1 MGNERR
7 LERVAGLLATGLLL
21 ALALVIFGRGGTAAG
36 PRAGAIALLGLL
48 AAFAFASARHI
59 PPPFRERPGAIGWF
73 VLALLGLST
82 ACAWRAFYLHASIN
96 ALAVWAAAAAA
107 YVIALIAGLDRKT
120 NERLRTGLSLL
131 AVAFAIP
138 LLLPG
143 VAGFLPDSMGFVN
156 ANHLAALFA
165 SLLPLALG
173 AVLFTNPRRLYRGSA
188 LVGAVSAIVCATGL
202 LMTGSRGGII
212 AASAGL
218 ICFGALTLR
227 SRRGMADGRRSRAGW
242 ALSIVVLAISVSI
255 YAGGGALERFRPA
268 ESGSESSLAFRL
280 SIWRSSLEAI
290 REGGP
295 FGWGLGSYSWV
306 YPAYRESGIPYQVQ
320 HAHNDWLEQTVEM
333 GWAFPLLG
341 LGVACALARR
351 ALATCRTSPDR
362 VAVGSAVAGLS
373 GLVALGVHALVD
385 SPLQMPP
392 LLWLAA
398 ALAGLVSASGSI
410 ERRGRSLRPGA
421 GRGWVFGF
429 AASGCA
435 LATLLLSIGP
445 WREARAEAAITRAGI
460 AMEALAMEDAVAHAR
475 EAAKLD
481 PTSAKAFAILG
492 RLLVGARDAGVGGR
506 LVLKEAQHA
515 LDRATVRNPRDAAA
529 FLDLARIAEMR
540 NDERAAAAAYETAL
554 SLDPV
559 SGRMLDA
566 RARFLL
572 RKGVEAEALE
582 LLRASVEAD
591 ARGLSRVLPLL
602 WSERKDP
609 ALLRSVTPETGP
621 ARVLLGDFLDT
632 QGYFEA
638 ADEVFSEAVALDRGS
653 ATALLRRAALALKQ
667 GRFDDALRWA
677 RAARALAP
685 GAPEA
690 ARTLAAALTVRG
702 EIGPA
707 ADLYE
712 EILAR
717 DARDKSAVRAL
728 ARLSARL
735 GQPERAIAAWKRAAR
750 ALPGDPGAR
759 YELALAHRAAGEW
772 SEAVEVCR
780 TVSVMYPDAA
790 ACRSLL
796 VDLYLEHGLMAPA
809 KRILDA
815 WIARAPGSV
824 KARTSLARYFE
835 ASERPEDARREYERI
850 LTLEPGNPVARTALV
865 RIGRERGEGAS

>member
-1 MGNERR
+1 M
-7 LERVAGLLATGLLL
+7 LATGLLL
-21 ALALVIFGRGGTAAG
+21 ALALVIFGRGGAAAG
-36 PRAGAIALLGLL
+36 PRAGAIALLGIL
-48 AAFAFASARHI
+48 AAFAFASARHM

-73 VLALLGLST
+73 VLALLGLS
-82 ACAWRAFYLHASIN
+82 AAGAWRAFYLHASIN
-96 ALAVWAAAAAA
+96 TLAVWGAAAAA
-107 YVIALIAGLDRKT
+107 YVVALITGLERKT
-120 NERLRTGLSLL
+120 NERLRVGLSLL
-131 AVAFAIP
+131 GVAFAIP

-143 VAGFLPDSMGFVN
+143 LAGFLPDDMGFVN

-173 AVLFTNPRRLYRGSA
+173 AVLFMNRGRSYTGTA
-188 LVGAVSAIVCATGL
+188 LVGAVSAIICATGL
-202 LMTGSRGGII
+202 HMTGSRGGII
-212 AASAGL
+212 AAAGGL

-227 SRRGMADGRRSRAGW
+227 YRRGMADGRRRSGAVWGLCII
-242 ALSIVVLAISVSI
+242 ALAISLSI

-268 ESGSESSLAFRL
+268 AAGSESSLAFRL
-280 SIWRSSLEAI
+280 SIWRSSLEAV

-295 FGWGLGSYSWV
+295 LGWGLGSYTWV
-306 YPAYRESGIPYQVQ
+306 YPAYRERGIPYRVQ

-341 LGVACALARR
+341 LGLAGALARR
-351 ALATCRTSPDR
+351 AFRTCRSSPDR
-362 VAVGSAVAGLS
+362 VAVGSAVSGLS

-410 ERRGRSLRPGA
+410 ERRGRSLRTGPR
-421 GRGWVFGF
+421 RGWVLGF

-435 LATLLLSIGP
+435 LVTLLLSIGP
-445 WREARAEAAITRAGI
+445 WREARADAAITRAGF
-460 AMEALAMEDAVAHAR
+460 AMEALAMEDAVGHAR
-475 EAAKLD
+475 DAAKLD
-481 PTSAKAFAILG
+481 PTSAKAFATLG
-492 RLLVGARDAGVGGR
+492 RLLLGARVAGVGGR
-506 LVLKEAQHA
+506 LALKEAQHA
-515 LDRATVRNPRDAAA
+515 LGRATDQNPRDAAA

-540 NDERAAAAAYETAL
+540 NDERAAAAAYETAV

-559 SGRMLDA
+559 SGKMLDT

-572 RKGVEAEALE
+572 RTGLEAEALE
-582 LLRASVEAD
+582 SLRASVKAD

-602 WSERKDP
+602 WAERKAP
-609 ALLRSVTPETGP
+609 ALLRAVTPETAP

-638 ADEVFSEAVALDRGS
+638 ADKAFSEAVALDGES
-653 ATALLRRAALALKQ
+653 ATALLKRARLALKQ
-667 GRFDDALRWA
+667 GHFDDALAWA
-677 RAARALAP
+677 REARPLAR

-690 ARTLAAALTVRG
+690 ARTLASALTVKG

-728 ARLSARL
+728 AHLSVRL
-735 GQPERAIAAWKRAAR
+735 GEPERAIAAWKRVAR

-759 YELALAHRAAGEW
+759 HELALAHRAAGEW

-780 TVSVMYPDAA
+780 TVSVMYPDEA

-796 VDLYLEHGLMAPA
+796 VELYLEHGVMPPA

-850 LTLEPGNPVARTALV
+850 LTLDPGNPVAQTALV
-865 RIGRERGEGAS
+865 RIERGEGAS

>member
-1 MGNERR
+1 M
-7 LERVAGLLATGLLL
+7 LATGLLL
-21 ALALVIFGRGGTAAG
+21 ALALGIFGRGGLAAG

-59 PPPFRERPGAIGWF
+59 PPPFRPRPGAIGWF
-73 VLALLGLST
+73 VLALLGLS
-82 ACAWRAFYLHASIN
+82 AAGAWRAFYLHASIN
-96 ALAVWAAAAAA
+96 ALAVWAAAAAT
-107 YVIALIAGLDRKT
+107 YVIALITGLERKT

-131 AVAFAIP
+131 GVAFAIP
-138 LLLPG
+138 LLLP
-143 VAGFLPDSMGFVN
+143 VFADFLPNGTGFVN

-173 AVLFTNPRRLYRGSA
+173 AVLFMNRRRAYRGSA
-188 LVGAVSAIVCATGL
+188 LVGAVSAIICATGL

-212 AASAGL
+212 AAGAGL
-218 ICFGALTLR
+218 ICFGFLTLR
-227 SRRGMADGRRSRAGW
+227 YRRGMADGRRSGAVW
-242 ALSIVVLAISVSI
+242 ALSIIALAISLSI

-280 SIWRSSLEAI
+280 SIWRSSLEAV

-295 FGWGLGSYSWV
+295 FGWGLGSYPWV
-306 YPAYRESGIPYQVQ
+306 YPAYREGGIPYRVQ

-341 LGVACALARR
+341 LGLACALARR
-351 ALATCRTSPDR
+351 AFTTCRTSPDR
-362 VAVGSAVAGLS
+362 VAVGSAVSGLS

-410 ERRGRSLRPGA
+410 ERRGRSLQTGA
-421 GRGWVFGF
+421 RRGWVLGF

-445 WREARAEAAITRAGI
+445 WREARAEAAITRAGF
-460 AMEALAMEDAVAHAR
+460 AMEALAMEDAVGHAR

-481 PTSAKAFAILG
+481 PTSAKVFATLG
-492 RLLVGARDAGVGGR
+492 RLLLGARDAGVGGR
-506 LVLKEAQHA
+506 LALKEAQHA
-515 LDRATVRNPRDAAA
+515 LARATVQNPRDATA

-540 NDERAAAAAYETAL
+540 NDERAAAAAYETAV

-566 RARFLL
+566 RAGFLL
-572 RKGVEAEALE
+572 RKGMDREALE
-582 LLRASVEAD
+582 LLRASVKAD

-602 WSERKDP
+602 WEERKDP
-609 ALLRSVTPETGP
+609 ALIRSVTPETAP

-638 ADEVFSEAVALDRGS
+638 ADEAFSEAVLLDGGS
-653 ATALLRRAALALKQ
+653 ATALLKRASLALKQ
-667 GRFDDALRWA
+667 GRFEDALAWA
-677 RAARALAP
+677 AEARALAP
-685 GAPEA
+685 RAPET
-690 ARTLAAALTVRG
+690 ARTLAAALSIKG
-702 EIGPA
+702 EMGRA

-717 DARDKSAVRAL
+717 DARDKTALRAL
-728 ARLSARL
+728 ARISAHL
-735 GQPERAIAAWKRAAR
+735 GQPERGIAAWKRAAR

-772 SEAVEVCR
+772 SEALEVCR
-780 TVSVMYPDAA
+780 TVSVMFPDEA

-796 VDLYLEHGLMAPA
+796 VNLYLELDLKPQA

-815 WIARAPGSV
+815 WISRAPGSV
-824 KARTSLARYFE
+824 MARTSLARYFE

-850 LTLEPGNPVARTALV
+850 LTLEPGNPDAQTALV
-865 RIGRERGEGAS
+865 RIRRERGEGAS